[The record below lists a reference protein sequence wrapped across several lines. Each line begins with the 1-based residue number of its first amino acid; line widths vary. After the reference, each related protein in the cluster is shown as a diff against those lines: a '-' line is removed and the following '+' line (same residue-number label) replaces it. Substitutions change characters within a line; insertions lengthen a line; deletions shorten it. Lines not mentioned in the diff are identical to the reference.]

1 MKLDSFEA
9 AIKWLKEALETAIK
23 AIQEFYGWFNGKKDE
38 IEDLGE

>member
-1 MKLDSFEA
+1 MTLDSFEK

-23 AIQEFYGWFNGKKDE
+23 GIQDFYKWFNGKKDE